1 MAVVRGADGQSGR
14 GGRGR
19 VEIDDESTRHQSVTA
34 VHRSMMIGGG
44 DTRHGLWGEGFVT
57 CDRAPLSRC
66 VSLPVVACCCVS
78 MRVDEVTTPGRAVE
92 AGRREQKGAGRSL
105 TSV

>member
-14 GGRGR
+14 GGRGC
-19 VEIDDESTRHQSVTA
+19 VEIDDRSTRHQSVTA

-66 VSLPVVACCCVS
+66 VSL
-78 MRVDEVTTPGRAVE
+78 RVDEVTTPGRAVE

>member
-19 VEIDDESTRHQSVTA
+19 AEIDDESTRHQSVTT
-34 VHRSMMIGGG
+34 VHGLRTIEGG

-66 VSLPVVACCCVS
+66 VFRNSQRREGALGVTAGTKS
-78 MRVDEVTTPGRAVE
+78 RGTIVDIGVTTV
-92 AGRREQKGAGRSL
+92 L
-105 TSV
+105 